1 MRPGFDLTVA
11 ARQGRSFKRAAAWS
25 FGAAAFLM
33 FILDKSTLRDRI
45 TSLESASVGVMAEQP
60 GSGPEYQMFI
70 HGRYD

>member
-1 MRPGFDLTVA
+1 MSFLDLT
-11 ARQGRSFKRAAAWS
+11 SLFDCRASLRAS
-25 FGAAAFLM
+25 RTFGAAAFLM
-33 FILDKSTLRDRI
+33 FILDKSTLRDRT